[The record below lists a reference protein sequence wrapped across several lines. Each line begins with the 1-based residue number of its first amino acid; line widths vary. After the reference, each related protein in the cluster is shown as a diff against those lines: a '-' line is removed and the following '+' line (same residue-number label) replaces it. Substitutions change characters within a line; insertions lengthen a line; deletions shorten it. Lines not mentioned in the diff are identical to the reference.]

1 MGVVWY
7 MTLYIFSFTKI
18 SFTEYSNPH
27 CTSLSSCWNS
37 SSCVVGQ
44 AIADNFTHDQVP
56 DVSVCSREGGISY
69 AVISLGTVWIGVA
82 LYNFRKRSVATGYY
96 LHLHERSAGTFV
108 YDSNKLVFPYI

>member
-1 MGVVWY
+1 MNTVEVVWY
-7 MTLYIFSFTKI
+7 MTVYIFSFTKI

-56 DVSVCSREGGISY
+56 DVSVCSREGGLSY

-82 LYNFRKRSVATGYY
+82 LYNFRKRSVAT
-96 LHLHERSAGTFV
+96 E
-108 YDSNKLVFPYI
+108 